1 MPVYFYL
8 LCSTYKLVCDIAFA
22 TLKTVDISQC
32 TVNRKSVEKVEIK
45 LIISIC
51 SYKYVCEVNI
61 YQIDCQHIF

>member
-1 MPVYFYL
+1 
-8 LCSTYKLVCDIAFA
+8 VCDIAFA